1 MTDITI
7 LTCKAYF
14 APEQSSA
21 YTDNILLEYRL
32 LKQALERLGLS
43 VSRTYWDDPNYDWTQ
58 TRAVIFRTSWDYFE
72 RFEEFWP
79 WLQRIQNQT
88 QVINS
93 MELVKWNIDKS
104 YLFDLAQ
111 KGIPIVPSVLVKK
124 GVSRSLNEIAAQNNW
139 TDLVVKPTI
148 AGGGYLTYKYLGQE
162 LGQMQ
167 SEFDALVHERDM
179 LVQGYIP
186 SITTRGEASLM
197 VFGGGFT
204 HSILKRAKP
213 GDFRVQ
219 DDFGGSV
226 HPYEHTPQEVA
237 LAQKVMAQCSQVP
250 AYGRVDIVWD
260 DQGWPM
266 VSELEIFEPELW
278 VRNAPWSAD
287 HFAKAIA
294 QQLVSAQ

>member
-7 LTCKAYF
+7 LTCQAYF
-14 APEQSSA
+14 APEKPSA

-32 LKQALERLGLS
+32 LKDALERLGLS
-43 VSRTYWDDPNYDWTQ
+43 VNRTYWDDPNYDWGQ
-58 TRAVIFRTSWDYFE
+58 TRAVVFRTIWDYFE
-72 RFEEFWP
+72 RFDEFWP

-88 QVINS
+88 QLINP
-93 MELVKWNIDKS
+93 MELLEWNIDKA

-111 KGIPIVPSVLVKK
+111 RGIPVVPSVLVKK
-124 GVSRSLNEIAAQNNW
+124 GETRSLSAMAAQNNW

-148 AGGGYLTYKYLGQE
+148 AGGGYLTYKYGADE
-162 LGQMQ
+162 LDQRQ
-167 SEFDALVHERDM
+167 AQFDALVQDRDM

-197 VFGGGFT
+197 VFGGVFT
-204 HSILKRAKP
+204 HSILKRAKT

-226 HPYEHTPQEVA
+226 HPYEHTSDEVA
-237 LAQKVMAQCSQVP
+237 LAQKVMAQCSDVP
-250 AYGRVDIVWD
+250 AYGRVDIVWNEHD
-260 DQGWPM
+260 EPM
-266 VSELEIFEPELW
+266 VSELEIIEPELW

-287 HFAKAIA
+287 YFAKAIA
-294 QQLVSAQ
+294 NKLGL

>member
-7 LTCKAYF
+7 LTCQAYF
-14 APEQSSA
+14 APEKPSA

-32 LKQALERLGLS
+32 LKDALERLGLS
-43 VSRTYWDDPNYDWTQ
+43 VNRTYWDDPNYDWGQ
-58 TRAVIFRTSWDYFE
+58 TRAVVFRTIWDYFE
-72 RFEEFWP
+72 RFDEFWP

-88 QVINS
+88 QLINP
-93 MELVKWNIDKS
+93 MELLEWNIDKA

-111 KGIPIVPSVLVKK
+111 RGIPVVPSVLVKK
-124 GVSRSLNEIAAQNNW
+124 GETRSLSAMAVANNW

-148 AGGGYLTYKYLGQE
+148 AGGGYLTYKYGADE
-162 LGQMQ
+162 LDQRQ
-167 SEFDALVHERDM
+167 TQFDALVQDRDM

-197 VFGGGFT
+197 VFGGVFT
-204 HSILKRAKP
+204 HSILKRAKT

-226 HPYEHTPQEVA
+226 HPYEHTHDDVA
-237 LAQKVMAQCSQVP
+237 LAQKVMAQCSGVP
-250 AYGRVDIVWD
+250 AYGRVDIVWNEHN
-260 DQGWPM
+260 QPM
-266 VSELEIFEPELW
+266 VSELEIIEPELW

-287 HFAKAIA
+287 YFAKAIA
-294 QQLVSAQ
+294 NKLSL

>member
-7 LTCKAYF
+7 LTCQAYF
-14 APEQSSA
+14 APEKPSA

-32 LKQALERLGLS
+32 LKDALERLGLS
-43 VSRTYWDDPNYDWTQ
+43 VNRTYWDDPNYDWGQ
-58 TRAVIFRTSWDYFE
+58 TRAVVFRTIWDYFE
-72 RFEEFWP
+72 RFDEFWP

-88 QVINS
+88 QLINP
-93 MELVKWNIDKS
+93 MELLEWNIDKA

-111 KGIPIVPSVLVKK
+111 RGIPVVPSVLVKK
-124 GVSRSLNEIAAQNNW
+124 GETRSLSAMAAQNNW

-148 AGGGYLTYKYLGQE
+148 AGGGYLTYKYGADE
-162 LGQMQ
+162 LDQRQ
-167 SEFDALVHERDM
+167 TQFDALVQDRDM

-197 VFGGGFT
+197 VFGGVFT
-204 HSILKRAKP
+204 HSILKRAKT

-226 HPYEHTPQEVA
+226 HPYEHTPDDVA
-237 LAQKVMAQCSQVP
+237 LAQKVMAQCSGVP
-250 AYGRVDIVWD
+250 AYGRVDIVWNEHN
-260 DQGWPM
+260 QPM
-266 VSELEIFEPELW
+266 VSELEIIEPELW

-287 HFAKAIA
+287 YFAKAIA
-294 QQLVSAQ
+294 NKLSL

>member
-7 LTCKAYF
+7 LTCQAYF
-14 APEQSSA
+14 APEKPSA

-32 LKQALERLGLS
+32 LKDALERLGLS
-43 VSRTYWDDPNYDWTQ
+43 VNRTYWDDPNYDWGQ
-58 TRAVIFRTSWDYFE
+58 TRAVVFRTIWDYFE
-72 RFEEFWP
+72 RFDEFWP

-88 QVINS
+88 QLINP
-93 MELVKWNIDKS
+93 MELLEWNIDKA

-111 KGIPIVPSVLVKK
+111 RGIPVVPSVLVKK
-124 GVSRSLNEIAAQNNW
+124 GETRSLSAMAAQNNW

-148 AGGGYLTYKYLGQE
+148 AGGGYLTYKYGADE
-162 LGQMQ
+162 LDQRQ
-167 SEFDALVHERDM
+167 TQFDALVQDRDM

-197 VFGGGFT
+197 VFGGVFT
-204 HSILKRAKP
+204 HSILKRAKT

-226 HPYEHTPQEVA
+226 HPYEHTPDDVA
-237 LAQKVMAQCSQVP
+237 LAQKVMAQCSGVP
-250 AYGRVDIVWD
+250 AYGRVDIVWNEHHE
-260 DQGWPM
+260 PM
-266 VSELEIFEPELW
+266 VSELEIIEPELW

-287 HFAKAIA
+287 YFAKAIA
-294 QQLVSAQ
+294 NKLSL

>member
-7 LTCKAYF
+7 LTCQAYF
-14 APEQSSA
+14 APEKPSA

-32 LKQALERLGLS
+32 LKDALERLGLS
-43 VSRTYWDDPNYDWTQ
+43 VNRTYWDDPNYDWGQ
-58 TRAVIFRTSWDYFE
+58 TRAVVFRTIWDYFE
-72 RFEEFWP
+72 RFDEFWP

-88 QVINS
+88 QLINP
-93 MELVKWNIDKS
+93 MELIEWNIDKA

-111 KGIPIVPSVLVKK
+111 RGIPVVPSVLVKK
-124 GVSRSLNEIAAQNNW
+124 GETRSLSAMAAQNNW

-148 AGGGYLTYKYLGQE
+148 AGGGYLTYKYGADE
-162 LGQMQ
+162 LDQRQ
-167 SEFDALVHERDM
+167 TQFDALVQDRDM

-197 VFGGGFT
+197 VFGGVFT
-204 HSILKRAKP
+204 HSILKRAKT

-226 HPYEHTPQEVA
+226 HPYEHTHDDVA
-237 LAQKVMAQCSQVP
+237 LAQKVMAQCSGVP
-250 AYGRVDIVWD
+250 AYGRVDIVWNEHN
-260 DQGWPM
+260 QPM
-266 VSELEIFEPELW
+266 VSELEIIEPELW

-287 HFAKAIA
+287 YFAKAIA
-294 QQLVSAQ
+294 NKLSL

>member
-7 LTCKAYF
+7 LTCQAYF
-14 APEQSSA
+14 APEKPSA

-32 LKQALERLGLS
+32 LKDALERLGLS
-43 VSRTYWDDPNYDWTQ
+43 VNRTYWDDPNYDWGQ
-58 TRAVIFRTSWDYFE
+58 TRAVVFRTIWDYFE
-72 RFEEFWP
+72 RFDEFWP

-88 QVINS
+88 QLINP
-93 MELVKWNIDKS
+93 MELLEWNIDKA

-111 KGIPIVPSVLVKK
+111 RGIPVVPSVLVKK
-124 GVSRSLNEIAAQNNW
+124 GETRSLSAMAVQNNW

-148 AGGGYLTYKYLGQE
+148 AGGGYLTYKYGADE
-162 LGQMQ
+162 LDQRQ
-167 SEFDALVHERDM
+167 TQFDALVKDRDM

-197 VFGGGFT
+197 VFGGVFT
-204 HSILKRAKP
+204 HSILKRAKT

-226 HPYEHTPQEVA
+226 HPYEHTPDDVA
-237 LAQKVMAQCSQVP
+237 LAQKVMAQCSGVP
-250 AYGRVDIVWD
+250 AYGRVDIVWNEHN
-260 DQGWPM
+260 QPM
-266 VSELEIFEPELW
+266 VSELEIIEPELW

-287 HFAKAIA
+287 YFAKAIA
-294 QQLVSAQ
+294 NKLSL